1 MDMRGEWVRAIGTG
15 GIQVAGKQLG
25 GIAAKVIVGHA
36 VGEEGV
42 RHLEGEAL
50 QFVDL
55 EVRHGVVNDQLVGAG
70 NEGLDSGV
78 AVMR

>member
-1 MDMRGEWVRAIGTG
+1 MRAIGTG

-55 EVRHGVVNDQLVGAG
+55 EVRHGVVNDQLVGAW
-70 NEGLDSGV
+70 NEGLNSKTGV